1 MSNDGQPNVFLV
13 TGNDPAM
20 IAVEAAKIVRRVA
33 GDDPDPFALDVMRER
48 EGMALA
54 DLVRQV
60 VRAVLS
66 PPFLGGCKTVW
77 LKEFS
82 GFGAD
87 SASAAPKDPEAAALR
102 ELTEQIVKGVP
113 TDVVLVLDGAGA
125 DLDKP
130 LAKAC
135 RARGQV
141 LSCDRPSLRNRDWR
155 GEMRGLIERR
165 AADKGANLSAEV
177 VDYLTDVMGTD
188 TGRID
193 GELEK
198 LICYAGGPG
207 QPIRREAAEQLCT
220 GQGEE
225 LPWAL
230 TNALGR
236 RDVAEALRCIRVLL
250 EESRDDALGAR
261 TLLGQMARFY
271 RELLQMKVFMAERN
285 LRSPQAVVGALQRL
299 RPEEKEACRQDG
311 LAVAAGNA
319 FRGRPLAEQAEA
331 YSGPELIEA
340 VRGLRDAY
348 VRCVT
353 AGVPERVALEDI
365 VIRTA
370 TPAARLRR

>member
-20 IAVEAAKIVRRVA
+20 IAVETAKIVRRVA

-48 EGMALA
+48 EGIALP
-54 DLVRQV
+54 DLIRQV

-66 PPFLGGCKTVW
+66 PPFLGGHKTVW

-87 SASAAPKDPEAAALR
+87 SAGAAPKDPEAAALR
-102 ELTEQIVKGVP
+102 ELTEQIVKGIP
-113 TDVVLVLDGAGA
+113 ADVVLVLDGPGA
-125 DLDKP
+125 DLEKP

-250 EESRDDALGAR
+250 EEGRDDALGAR

-285 LRSPQAVVGALQRL
+285 LRSPQAVVGTLQRL

-365 VIRTA
+365 VMRTA
-370 TPAARLRR
+370 APAARLRR

>member
-20 IAVEAAKIVRRVA
+20 IAVETAKIVRRVA
-33 GDDPDPFALDVMRER
+33 GDDPDAFALDVMRER
-48 EGMALA
+48 EGIALP

-66 PPFLGGCKTVW
+66 PPFLGGRKTVW

-87 SASAAPKDPEAAALR
+87 RAGAAPKDPEAAALR
-102 ELTEQIVKGVP
+102 ELTEQIVKGIP
-113 TDVVLVLDGAGA
+113 ADVVLVLDGPGA

-141 LSCDRPSLRNRDWR
+141 LSCNRPSLRNRDWR

-165 AADKGANLSAEV
+165 AADKGADLSTEV

-230 TNALGR
+230 INALGR

-250 EESRDDALGAR
+250 EEGRDDALGAR

-311 LAVAAGNA
+311 LAVATGNA

-370 TPAARLRR
+370 APAARLRR